1 MVFGFESF
9 LGRFLGCLW
18 SFLVCMS
25 ILFGVGGPFV
35 LLGLFGLGFWFFL
48 LVFVFIFWSVVLC
61 LGSGMGVCGLCFCV
75 FGLVSVVSFL
85 VLFGVYLCDLVLC
98 QSWSI
103 VALST
108 PTLWRA
114 KSSLCF
120 VCCC

>member
-1 MVFGFESF
+1 MSLVFPCLYVHLVWGSWAFCLAGFV
-9 LGRFLGCLW
+9 W
-18 SFLVCMS
+18 S
-25 ILFGVGGPFV
+25 
-35 LLGLFGLGFWFFL
+35 WFFL

-61 LGSGMGVCGLCFCV
+61 LGSSMGVCGLCLCV

-85 VLFGVYLCDLVLC
+85 VLFGVCLCDLVLC

-114 KSSLCF
+114 ESSLCF